1 MSINTNNSIIGSSNP
16 PAASSSS
23 SAALAGGMSQSDFLK
38 LMTTQLQ
45 SQDPTNP
52 VDNSQFVSQMAQFSQ
67 LSATQDLLT
76 SVNGLS
82 SSVTGAIQSS
92 QVLGSSSLI
101 NRQVLVPSTTINYS
115 GNPVTGA
122 ANVATAGNVTV
133 NVVDATGNVVRSMN
147 LGNQSG
153 GLSQFSWDGNDNSGN
168 AVPQGTYSMTAT
180 SNGVPADTYVAGAVT
195 AVGYGG
201 STLGTYL
208 QVAGV
213 GGVALSQVAQIL

>member
-1 MSINTNNSIIGSSNP
+1 MTINTNNTLPGTSP
-16 PAASSSS
+16 PTKGSSS

-76 SVNGLS
+76 SVNTLGS
-82 SSVTGAIQSS
+82 TVSGALQTS
-92 QVLGSSSLI
+92 QVLGSSSLL
-101 NRQVLVPSTTINYS
+101 NRQVLVPSTTLSYS
-115 GNPVTGA
+115 GSGVTGG
-122 ANVATAGNVTV
+122 ANVSTAGNVTV
-133 NVVDATGNVVRSMN
+133 NIVDATGKVVRSMN
-147 LGNQSG
+147 LGNQSS
-153 GLSQFSWDGNDNSGN
+153 GLSQFTWDGNDDSGN
-168 AVPQGTYSMTAT
+168 PVAQGTYSMAAS
-180 SNGVPADTYVAGAVT
+180 SNGSSLDTYAAGAVT

-201 STLGTYL
+201 TGVGTYL

-213 GGVALSQVAQIL
+213 GGVPLSQVAQIL

>member
-1 MSINTNNSIIGSSNP
+1 MTINTNNTLPGNNTPTTGTSG
-16 PAASSSS
+16 

-45 SQDPTNP
+45 AQDPTNP

-76 SVNGLS
+76 SVNALGS
-82 SSVTGAIQSS
+82 TVNGALQTS
-92 QVLGSSSLI
+92 QVLGSSSLL
-101 NRQVLVPSTTINYS
+101 NRQVLVPSTTMSYS
-115 GNPVTGA
+115 GSEMTGGV
-122 ANVATAGNVTV
+122 NVSTAGNVKV
-133 NVVDATGNVVRSMN
+133 DIVDATGKVVRSVN
-147 LGNQSG
+147 LGSQSS
-153 GLSQFSWDGNDNSGN
+153 GLSQFTWDGKDDNGDPV
-168 AVPQGTYSMTAT
+168 AQGTYTMAASC
-180 SNGVPADTYVAGAVT
+180 NGSALDTYAAGTVT

-201 STLGTYL
+201 TDVGTYL